1 MKNLSML
8 VMLLL
13 GMVAKNNMAYPVPT
27 MGSCVQSSTPGT
39 ITVLYCGV
47 YPNPNRVV
55 VYSCDTND
63 TPPVTTTPPCQCP
76 MEDPIDVYIPN
87 HCEAIDEIEVEV
99 NISEHNQL
107 P

>member
-1 MKNLSML
+1 
-8 VMLLL
+8 
-13 GMVAKNNMAYPVPT
+13 
-27 MGSCVQSSTPGT
+27 
-39 ITVLYCGV
+39 
-47 YPNPNRVV
+47 
-55 VYSCDTND
+55 
-63 TPPVTTTPPCQCP
+63 